1 MIGDIKHV
9 KKLSYFFTCVLFTCV
24 FSQGWKSLYCN
35 EVYMINSIV
44 LSVQAH
50 VSPYVQSHTLSAYTS
65 PYLCKLTEL
74 RFRSESF
81 HLRTQFVPSTLKSNP
96 GVSMIIHYGYRFFFF
111 IKKATPCLV
120 VNINGWYWWLIIRR
134 PGREIKVAFSNKLW
148 RRVDKT

>member
-9 KKLSYFFTCVLFTCV
+9 KKLSDFFTCVLFTCV

-65 PYLCKLTEL
+65 PYLFRLTEL
-74 RFRSESF
+74 RFRSEKF
-81 HLRTQFVPSTLKSNP
+81 PSTNKICSVHAEKQPWRLYDYP
-96 GVSMIIHYGYRFFFF
+96 LWVAFFFY
-111 IKKATPCLV
+111 KKSYAV
-120 VNINGWYWWLIIRR
+120 FGDQHKRIILMAYNKTTR
-134 PGREIKVAFSNKLW
+134 PGNQS
-148 RRVDKT
+148 RVFK

>member
-96 GVSMIIHYGYRFFFF
+96 GVSMIIHYGYRFFFY
-111 IKKATPCLV
+111 KKSYAVFGGQHKRMILMAYNKTT
-120 VNINGWYWWLIIRR
+120 R
-134 PGREIKVAFSNKLW
+134 PGNQS
-148 RRVDKT
+148 RVFE